1 MLGLEAGKATRAVA
15 MPSVRATKASEH
27 DDLFDGL
34 GFRSAIDYRFLAV
47 ALR

>member
-1 MLGLEAGKATRAVA
+1 MLGLEAGNARERSRS
-15 MPSVRATKASEH
+15 PSVRATKASEH

>member
-1 MLGLEAGKATRAVA
+1 MLGLEAGNATRAVA

-27 DDLFDGL
+27 DGL